1 MEINKNIVAGL
12 DLGTTK
18 VCILVGMPTANGIDI
33 VGIGESP
40 SKGIKKGTIVD
51 IDDTV
56 TSIKMA
62 LAQAEMMSGYK
73 ITDVFTGLAD
83 GQVRSFNDA
92 GMWVLKGGPITQ
104 KDIDKAIETT
114 ERSVKVE
121 NGRSILHIMP
131 QEFVI
136 DGQKG
141 IKSPLGKSGVRLE
154 PKVHIVTVSSGAVD
168 DIRRCVSKCGL
179 NIRDIVLE
187 PLASGYAVLSE
198 EEKQVG
204 VIMVDIGG
212 GTTDITMFQENSIV
226 HSSVIPVAG
235 NHITTDISHIFRIL
249 SADAE
254 ILKKKHG
261 HAISRMAEKEEYV
274 NMTAVGTG
282 VTQQIQS
289 NLLSEIIQARVEQ
302 IFDLIMRE
310 IKRSGRFNDVS
321 SGIVFTGGS
330 SLLRGMKELAEMYFE
345 MPVRIGIPSNF
356 GGLRNVVSS
365 PVYSTALGLVLYG
378 KKYQQVLSGGYV
390 PVKGKGLVN
399 KVKTNIK
406 VLCDD
411 YF

>member
-18 VCILVGMPTANGIDI
+18 VCILVGKHTVAGVDI
-33 VGIGESP
+33 IGIGESP
-40 SKGIKKGTIVD
+40 SNGIKKGTIID
-51 IDDTV
+51 IDATV
-56 TSIKMA
+56 DSIRSA
-62 LAQAEMMSGYK
+62 LSQAELMSGYK

-92 GMWVLKGGPITQ
+92 GMWVLKGGPILQ

-121 NGRSILHIMP
+121 NGRTILHIMP

-154 PKVHIVTVSSGAVD
+154 PKVHIVTASSGAID
-168 DIRRCVSKCGL
+168 DIRRCTAKCGL
-179 NIRDIVLE
+179 NSREIVLE
-187 PLASGYAVLSE
+187 PLASGYAVLTE

-204 VIMVDIGG
+204 VIMVDMGG
-212 GTTDITMFQENSIV
+212 GTTDITMFRDNSIV

-235 NHITTDISHIFRIL
+235 NHITTDISQMFRIL
-249 SADAE
+249 ATDAE
-254 ILKKKHG
+254 MLKKKHG
-261 HAISRMAEKEEYV
+261 HAISRMAEREEYV
-274 NMTAVGTG
+274 NMTTVGTRT
-282 VTQQIQS
+282 TQQIPS
-289 NLLSEIIQARVEQ
+289 NLLSEVIQARVEQ
-302 IFDLIMRE
+302 IFELIMRE
-310 IKRSGRFNDVS
+310 IKKSGRFNDVS
-321 SGIVFTGGS
+321 SGIVLTGGS
-330 SLLRGMKELAEMYFE
+330 SLLRGVKELAEMYFE
-345 MPVRIGIPSNF
+345 MPVRIGIPQNF
-356 GGLRNVVSS
+356 GGLRNIVSS

-378 KKYQQVLSGGYV
+378 KKYQQVVSGGYV
-390 PVKGKGLVN
+390 PMKGKGLVN